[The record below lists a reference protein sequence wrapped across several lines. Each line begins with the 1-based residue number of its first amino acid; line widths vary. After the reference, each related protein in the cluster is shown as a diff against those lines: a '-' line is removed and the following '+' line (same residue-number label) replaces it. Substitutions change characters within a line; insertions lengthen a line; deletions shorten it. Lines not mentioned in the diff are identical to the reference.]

1 MEVTRPQITSR
12 DLLYSRVP
20 RINATV
26 LCTQEFAKRVDLI
39 SVLILI
45 IIIIKTEGRRKLLE
59 VMDRD
64 CGEGFAVYTYL

>member
-1 MEVTRPQITSR
+1 MEVTRPRITAR

-26 LCTQEFAKRVDLI
+26 LYTQIFATRVDLI
-39 SVLILI
+39 SVLILRQEEI
-45 IIIIKTEGRRKLLE
+45 LE

-64 CGEGFAVYTYL
+64 CGEGFTVYTYL